1 MPTRGERMI
10 DNDVICD
17 IATKGKDRFI
27 PLYLGRAGILPSDN
41 QEWCGV
47 WLHGALLSI
56 DTRAVLNPA
65 RNMVQSLYTVKDYTI
80 RAMKTPDA
88 AKVLGTIA
96 QITVVKATTHDL
108 LCVLFCLYIV
118 SL

>member
-1 MPTRGERMI
+1 MI
-10 DNDVICD
+10 DNDVIRD
-17 IATKGKDRFI
+17 ITAKRKDRFI

-65 RNMVQSLYTVKDYTI
+65 RNMVQSLYIVKDYTI
-80 RAMKTPDA
+80 RAMKIPDA
-88 AKVLGTIA
+88 AKVIGNRA
-96 QITVVKATTHDL
+96 QVIVVKAATPDL
-108 LCVLFCLYIV
+108 LSVPCTLYPV
-118 SL
+118 PL

>member
-1 MPTRGERMI
+1 MI

-56 DTRAVLNPA
+56 DTRAVFNPA
-65 RNMVQSLYTVKDYTI
+65 RNMVQSLLLVKDYTI
-80 RAMKTPDA
+80 RTMKIPDA
-88 AKVLGTIA
+88 AKVIVNRA
-96 QITVVKATTHDL
+96 QVIVVKATTHN
-108 LCVLFCLYIV
+108 LYPV
-118 SL
+118 PCTLYPVYL

>member
-1 MPTRGERMI
+1 MI

-17 IATKGKDRFI
+17 IATKCKYWFI
-27 PLYLGRAGILPSDN
+27 QLYLGRAGILPSDN

-56 DTRAVLNPA
+56 DTSAVFNPA
-65 RNMVQSLYTVKDYTI
+65 RNMVQSLYIVKDYTI
-80 RAMKTPDA
+80 RPMKIPDA
-88 AKVLGTIA
+88 AKVIGNRA
-96 QITVVKATTHDL
+96 QVIVVKATTHY
-108 LCVLFCLYIV
+108 LCPVPCTLYPV